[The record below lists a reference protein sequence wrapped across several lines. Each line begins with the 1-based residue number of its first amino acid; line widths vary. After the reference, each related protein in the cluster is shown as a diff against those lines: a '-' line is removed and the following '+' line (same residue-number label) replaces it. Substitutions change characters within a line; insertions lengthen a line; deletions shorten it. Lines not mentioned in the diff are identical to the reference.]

1 MLNSHTDLAIQQLS
15 AEDMRAART
24 PLLSL
29 YADCYRDLIADPF
42 FAPERHW
49 ERLEGYASRP
59 GFALV
64 VGHAGADMIGCALG
78 FTLPAGTGWWKGLR
92 TEVDPD
98 DIVED
103 GTRTFA
109 FNELM
114 VAPSHTNR
122 GYGRAL
128 HDALLADR
136 SEQRA
141 TLLVRPDNIPARPA
155 YVSWGWHKLGEIQP
169 FDDAPRYDAMVLD
182 LK

>member
-1 MLNSHTDLAIQQLS
+1 MPYSHTDLTVRHLS
-15 AEDMRAART
+15 AEDMNALKE
-24 PLLSL
+24 PLLDV
-29 YADCYRDLIADPF
+29 YAKCYADLIAKPF

-49 ERLEGYASRP
+49 ERLEGYASRN

-64 VGHAGADMIGCALG
+64 IGSVGTEVVGCALG
-78 FTLPAGTGWWKGLR
+78 FTLPAETGWWKGLK
-92 TEVDPD
+92 TEVDPAD
-98 DIVED
+98 VVET

-109 FNELM
+109 LNELM
-114 VAPSHTNR
+114 VAPGHTNK
-122 GYGRAL
+122 GHGRAL

-155 YVSWGWHKLGEIQP
+155 YLRWGWRKLGEIQP